1 MRGGLGEESHWKSGW
16 YGAPSVLGGIYM
28 DNPNYRPCRVPEWR
42 VAFKEPEDMKVGPEV
57 PEDAQWMLF
66 PVEPR

>member
-28 DNPNYRPCRVPEWR
+28 DNPCYRPCRVPEWR
-42 VAFKEPEDMKVGPEV
+42 VAFKEPENMKVGPEV
-57 PEDAQWMLF
+57 RKDAQWMLF